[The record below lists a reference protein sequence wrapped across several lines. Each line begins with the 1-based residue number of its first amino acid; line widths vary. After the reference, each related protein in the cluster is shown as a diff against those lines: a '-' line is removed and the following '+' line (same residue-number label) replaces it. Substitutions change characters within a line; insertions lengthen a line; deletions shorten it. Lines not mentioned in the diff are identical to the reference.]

1 MTFIRKEDFVKDLPQ
16 TLGLLEELVNLE
28 SPSTDKAAV
37 DRLGE
42 RIVQEFREIG
52 GAIEV
57 FQDETAGNCVLARW
71 GSGAGGILMMCHMDT
86 VFEVGTTL
94 QRPFR
99 QDGEKAYGPGVLD
112 MKGGIAILASVLR
125 SYQRENV
132 WPEWPITVLLTG
144 DEETGSTASRRLIEE
159 QAAKAALVLCM
170 EPALASGA
178 LKTARKGT
186 GAISITTRGVAT
198 HAGADHER
206 GRNAIEELAHHVL
219 AAQKLTDYSHGTT
232 VNVGV
237 IQGGTR
243 TNVVPDSARAE
254 ADFRVYDL
262 EEIKRLEAWAQDLK
276 PVIDGAGVSAEV
288 SVNRPPMTRD
298 ALMRQTFAKAQAIA
312 REIGIELGEGSTGG
326 GSDANFVAPLGVA
339 VLDGLGAIGEGAHS
353 EREHILIR
361 SLPERAALLA
371 ALLSNW

>member
-1 MTFIRKEDFVKDLPQ
+1 MTLIRREYFQEDLAH
-16 TLGLLEELVNLE
+16 TLALLEELVNIE
-28 SPSTDKAAV
+28 SPSTEKAAV

-42 RIVQEFREIG
+42 KIAQHFREIG
-52 GAIEV
+52 GTIEV
-57 FQDETAGNCVLARW
+57 FQDEMTGNSILARW
-71 GSGAGGILMMCHMDT
+71 GSGPGGILMICHMDT

-125 SYQRENV
+125 AYQRENA
-132 WPEWPITVLLTG
+132 WPERPISVLLTG
-144 DEETGSTASRRLIEE
+144 DEETGSMASRRLIEE
-159 QAAKAALVLCM
+159 QAVHAALVLCM
-170 EPALASGA
+170 EPGLSSGA

-186 GAISITTRGVAT
+186 GSIAIRTRGIAA

-206 GRNAIEELAHHVL
+206 GRNAIEELAHHIL
-219 AAQKLTDYSHGTT
+219 AAQKLTDYKHGTT

-243 TNVVPDSARAE
+243 NNVVPDSALAD

-262 EEIKRLEAWAQDLK
+262 EEIKRLEAWARDLK
-276 PVIDGAGVSAEV
+276 PVIEGAQVSAEV
-288 SVNRPPMTRD
+288 AVNRPPMPRD
-298 ALMRQTFAKAQAIA
+298 DLMRQIFARAKAIA
-312 REIGIELGEGSTGG
+312 QEIGIELTEGSTGG

-353 EREHILIR
+353 EREYIFIR
-361 SLPERAALLA
+361 SLPERGALLA
-371 ALLSNW
+371 ALLSKW

>member
-1 MTFIRKEDFVKDLPQ
+1 MTLIRREDFQEDLPH
-16 TLGLLEELVNLE
+16 TLALLEELVNIE
-28 SPSTDKAAV
+28 SPSTNKSAV
-37 DRLGE
+37 DRFGE
-42 RIVQEFREIG
+42 KIAQHFREISG
-52 GAIEV
+52 TIEV
-57 FQDETAGNCVLARW
+57 FQDETAGNSVLASW
-71 GSGAGGILMMCHMDT
+71 GSGPGGILMICHMDT

-112 MKGGIAILASVLR
+112 MKGGIAILTSVLR
-125 SYQRENV
+125 AYQRENA
-132 WPEWPITVLLTG
+132 WPERPISLLLTA
-144 DEETGSTASRRLIEE
+144 DEETGSMASRRLIEE
-159 QAAKAALVLCM
+159 QAAHAALVLCM
-170 EPALASGA
+170 EPGLSSGA

-186 GAISITTRGVAT
+186 GSITIHTRGVAA

-219 AAQKLTDYSHGTT
+219 AAQKLTDYQHGTT

-243 TNVVPDSARAE
+243 NNVVPDSALAD

-262 EEIKRLEAWAQDLK
+262 EEIKRLEAWARSLK
-276 PVIDGAGVSAEV
+276 PVIVGAQVSAEV
-288 SVNRPPMTRD
+288 AVNRPPMPRD
-298 ALMRQTFAKAQAIA
+298 DLMRQTFAKAQAIA
-312 REIGIELGEGSTGG
+312 REIGIDLTEGSTGG

-353 EREHILIR
+353 EREQILIR

-371 ALLSNW
+371 AILSNW

>member
-1 MTFIRKEDFVKDLPQ
+1 M
-16 TLGLLEELVNLE
+16 
-28 SPSTDKAAV
+28 
-37 DRLGE
+37 
-42 RIVQEFREIG
+42 
-52 GAIEV
+52 
-57 FQDETAGNCVLARW
+57 
-71 GSGAGGILMMCHMDT
+71 
-86 VFEVGTTL
+86 GTTL

-125 SYQRENV
+125 AYQRENA
-132 WPEWPITVLLTG
+132 WPERPIAVLLTG
-144 DEETGSTASRRLIEE
+144 DEETGSAASRRLLEE
-159 QAAKAALVLCM
+159 QAASAALVLCM

-186 GAISITTRGVAT
+186 GSIILTTRGIAT

-262 EEIKRLEAWAQDLK
+262 EEIKRLEAWARELR

-288 SVNRPPMTRD
+288 SVNRPPMPRD
-298 ALMRQTFAKAQAIA
+298 GLMRQTFAKAQAIA
-312 REIGIELGEGSTGG
+312 REMGIELGDGSTGG

-353 EREHILIR
+353 DREHILIR